1 MDEIAITCCFSG
13 PRPKNY
19 PRGSDQ
25 ACEEKIAEK
34 LKIAVQEAIGRG
46 YRHFISGMA
55 ASIDL
60 LAAKIVLQMRENMP
74 DKGITLEAAVPFPD
88 QPRRWKEK
96 TKLEYENILLRC
108 DKVQSIADMF
118 SVAAYQERDLYMVER
133 SSLLIAVPGKPNG
146 GTART
151 IAYAKKLNREIV
163 LLNVYA

>member
-1 MDEIAITCCFSG
+1 MEEIGITCCFSG
-13 PRPKNY
+13 PRPKSY
-19 PRGSDQ
+19 PWGNDRE
-25 ACEEKIAEK
+25 CEARIAEK

-55 ASIDL
+55 AGIDL
-60 LAAKIVLQMRENMP
+60 LAAKIVMQMRENMS

-88 QPRRWKEK
+88 QPRRWKEE

-118 SVAAYQERDLYMVER
+118 SVAAYQERDRYMVER

-151 IAYAKKLNREIV
+151 IAYAKKLNREVV

>member
-19 PRGSDQ
+19 PWGNDRE
-25 ACEEKIAEK
+25 CEARIAEK
-34 LKIAVQEAIGRG
+34 LKIAVQDAIERG

-55 ASIDL
+55 AGVDM

-74 DKGITLEAAVPFPD
+74 DKGITLEAAVPSPD
-88 QPRRWKEK
+88 QPRRWKEE

-133 SSLLIAVPGKPNG
+133 SLLLIAVPGRSNG